1 MLFASRDKGEEL
13 PKLRALSTT
22 GQEFSTDFPPV
33 VHTTRASS
41 SLLHFRDMCFSG
53 AFHTRASVLSLCK
66 VVVQ

>member
-1 MLFASRDKGEEL
+1 VLFASRDKGEEL
-13 PKLRALSTT
+13 PTT

-33 VHTTRASS
+33 VHRTRASS
-41 SLLHFRDMCFSG
+41 SLFHFRDTFFSG